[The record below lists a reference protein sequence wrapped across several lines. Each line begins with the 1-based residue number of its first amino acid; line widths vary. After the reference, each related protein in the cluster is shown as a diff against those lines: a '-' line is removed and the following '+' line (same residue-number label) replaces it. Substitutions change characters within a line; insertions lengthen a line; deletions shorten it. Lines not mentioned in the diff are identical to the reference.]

1 MSIETSTPAISQD
14 IAQVVRRAIEK
25 HGATHEGLIPI
36 LSEINRAYGHIP
48 AVAYAEVQRQLNVPG
63 NQLYVS
69 KSQLF
74 ALASFYHMLS
84 TEPLGEH
91 VIRFCESAPCHVMG
105 GREVFQAVQ
114 EALQIKAGETT
125 SDGKWSL
132 ITTSCLGTCG
142 VGPVML
148 VDEDL
153 YGNIQPEQ
161 VSEILA
167 RYQ

>member
-1 MSIETSTPAISQD
+1 MDTQTIPQD
-14 IAQVVRRAIEK
+14 IDQVVRQAIER
-25 HGATHEGLIPI
+25 HGATREGLIPI
-36 LSEINRAYGHIP
+36 MSEINRIYGFIP
-48 AVAYAEVQRQLNVPG
+48 APAYEEVQRQLNLPG
-63 NQLYVS
+63 HQVYVS
-69 KSQLF
+69 RSQLF

-84 TEPLGEH
+84 TQPLGEH

-105 GREVFQAVQ
+105 GREVFQAVKD
-114 EALQIKAGETT
+114 ALQIKPGETT

-148 VDEDL
+148 VDDDI
-153 YGNIQPEQ
+153 YGNIEPEQ
-161 VSEILA
+161 VTEILA

>member
-1 MSIETSTPAISQD
+1 MTTQIIPQD
-14 IAQVVRRAIEK
+14 LGQVVQQAIEK
-25 HGATHEGLIPI
+25 HGATREGLIPI
-36 LSEINRAYGHIP
+36 LSEINRAYGYIP
-48 AVAYAEVQRQLNVPG
+48 APAYEEVRRQLNVPG
-63 NQLYVS
+63 QQLYVS

-91 VIRFCESAPCHVMG
+91 VIRFCESAPCHVVG
-105 GREVFQAVQ
+105 GREVFQAIQDV
-114 EALQIKAGETT
+114 LQIKAGETT
-125 SDGKWSL
+125 PDGQWSL

-148 VDEDL
+148 VDEDI
-153 YGNIQPEQ
+153 YGNITPEQ

-167 RYQ
+167 KYK

>member
-1 MSIETSTPAISQD
+1 MTSQTIPQNLVK
-14 IAQVVRRAIEK
+14 VVRLAIEN
-25 HGATHEGLIPI
+25 HGATREGLIPI
-36 LSEINRAYGHIP
+36 LSEINRVYGYIP
-48 AVAYAEVQRQLNVPG
+48 AQTYEEVQRQLNLPG
-63 NQLYVS
+63 KQMYVS

-91 VIRFCESAPCHVMG
+91 VIRFCGSAPCHVMG

-114 EALQIKAGETT
+114 DALHIQAGETT
-125 SDGKWSL
+125 PDGRWSL

-148 VDEDL
+148 VDDDI
-153 YGNIQPEQ
+153 YGNIEPEQ
-161 VSEILA
+161 IPEILA
-167 RYQ
+167 QYQ

>member
-1 MSIETSTPAISQD
+1 MSTQTLIQD
-14 IAQVVRRAIEK
+14 LTQVVRQAIEN
-25 HGATHEGLIPI
+25 HGATREGLIPI
-36 LSEINRAYGHIP
+36 MSEINRVYGYIP
-48 AVAYAEVQRQLNVPG
+48 APAYEEVQRQLNVPG
-63 NQLYVS
+63 NQMYVS

-74 ALASFYHMLS
+74 SLASFYHMLS

-114 EALQIKAGETT
+114 DALQIKAGETT

-132 ITTSCLGTCG
+132 VTTSCLGICG

-148 VDEDL
+148 VDDDI
-153 YGNIQPEQ
+153 YGNIEPGQ
-161 VSEILA
+161 VPEILEQ
-167 RYQ
+167 YQ

>member
-1 MSIETSTPAISQD
+1 MTTQTINQD
-14 IAQVVRRAIEK
+14 IAQVVRMAIEK
-25 HGATHEGLIPI
+25 HGASREGLIPI
-36 LSEINRAYGHIP
+36 LSEINRAYGFIP
-48 AVAYAEVQRQLNVPG
+48 APAFEEVQHQLNVPG

-114 EALQIKAGETT
+114 TALQIKAGETT
-125 SDGKWSL
+125 PDGQWSL

-148 VDEDL
+148 VDDDI
-153 YGNIQPEQ
+153 YGNIRPEQ
-161 VSEILA
+161 VPDILA
-167 RYQ
+167 RYEESES

>member
-1 MSIETSTPAISQD
+1 MTTQTINQD
-14 IAQVVRRAIEK
+14 LSQVVRQAIEK

-36 LSEINRAYGHIP
+36 LSEINRAYGYIP
-48 AVAYAEVQRQLNVPG
+48 APAFEEVRRQLNVPG
-63 NQLYVS
+63 NRLYVS

-91 VIRFCESAPCHVMG
+91 VVRFCESAPCHVMG

-114 EALQIKAGETT
+114 DALQIKPGETT
-125 SDGKWSL
+125 PDGQWSL
-132 ITTSCLGTCG
+132 ITTSCLGACG

-148 VDEDL
+148 VDEDI
-153 YGNIQPEQ
+153 YGNLSPEQ
-161 VSEILA
+161 VPAILA
-167 RYQ
+167 RYS

>member
-1 MSIETSTPAISQD
+1 MTTQTIKQD
-14 IAQVVRRAIEK
+14 IALVVQQAIEK
-25 HGATHEGLIPI
+25 HGASHEGLIPI
-36 LSEINRAYGHIP
+36 LSEINRAYGFIP
-48 AVAYAEVQRQLNVPG
+48 APAFEEVQRQLNVPG

-74 ALASFYHMLS
+74 ALASFYQMLS

-114 EALQIKAGETT
+114 TALQIKAGETT
-125 SDGKWSL
+125 PDGQWSL

-148 VDEDL
+148 VDDDI
-153 YGNIQPEQ
+153 YGNIRPEQ
-161 VSEILA
+161 VPDILA
-167 RYQ
+167 KYQ